1 MSKYGHVVDERL
13 RTILDQGSQDP
24 GDLAY
29 ALQQTTEAVGADE
42 DDEGVSYE
50 TFNQRQ
56 DALEE
61 AESAWDEDKDAG
73 RTIAALQRCW
83 SV

>member
-13 RTILDQGSQDP
+13 RAILERGSQDP
-24 GDLAY
+24 GDLEY

-42 DDEGVSYE
+42 DDENVSYE

-56 DALEE
+56 DALEAAE
-61 AESAWDEDKDAG
+61 AAWHDNNDSVAAI
-73 RTIAALQRCW
+73 TALQRCW

>member
-13 RTILDQGSQDP
+13 RAILEQGSQDP
-24 GDLAY
+24 GDLEY

-42 DDEGVSYE
+42 DDENVSYE
-50 TFNQRQ
+50 TFSQRQ
-56 DALEE
+56 DALEAAE
-61 AESAWDEDKDAG
+61 AAWQDDDDAAE
-73 RTIAALQRCW
+73 TIASLQRCW

>member
-13 RTILDQGSQDP
+13 RAILELGSQDTA
-24 GDLAY
+24 DLTY
-29 ALQQTTEAVGADE
+29 AIQQTTEAVGADE
-42 DDEGVSYE
+42 DDEHVSYE

-56 DALEE
+56 DALEAAE
-61 AESAWDEDKDAG
+61 AAWHDDSDAAA
-73 RTIAALQRCW
+73 TIAALQRCW